1 MNYQLELITYLNK
14 IYDKKIQD
22 ILQKENLNKLMKLNL
37 NEVKSLVKSNEV
49 FLGSDLDEFII
60 NLIPCN
66 FEGFLLREAI
76 SKAHN
81 ATYPILYNKM
91 GEPLKNYTHNN
102 FALTLW
108 EEFTNKNFIDDLR
121 ESFSQESF
129 NNYVNE
135 NLDTVYDELIN
146 NIKIFKS
153 ENNITIPYN
162 NNLVDTVKEM
172 ILNNKLSF
180 SYALSLIDMDA
191 LRQEMS
197 NVSVDL
203 NFYDEFDK
211 LEDDLEE
218 CLNKFFK
225 FNHEELSDFLINKEN
240 FILFKDKLIKE
251 I

>member
-1 MNYQLELITYLNK
+1 MNYQLELITCLNK

-22 ILQKENLNKLMKLNL
+22 ILQKENLNELMKLNL
-37 NEVKSLVKSNEV
+37 NEAKSLVKSKEV

-60 NLIPCN
+60 SLIPSN

-108 EEFTNKNFIDDLR
+108 EEFTNKSFIDDLR
-121 ESFSQESF
+121 EIFSQESF

-172 ILNNKLSF
+172 ILNNKLSY
-180 SYALSLIDMDA
+180 SYALSLVDMDA

-203 NFYDEFDK
+203 SFYDEFDK

-240 FILFKDKLIKE
+240 FILFEDKLIKE

>member
-22 ILQKENLNKLMKLNL
+22 ILQKENLNKLMKLN
-37 NEVKSLVKSNEV
+37 SLVKSNEV

-76 SKAHN
+76 SKTHN

-108 EEFTNKNFIDDLR
+108 EEFTNKTFIDDLR

>member
-1 MNYQLELITYLNK
+1 MKSRCGRFWQLST
-14 IYDKKIQD
+14 
-22 ILQKENLNKLMKLNL
+22 
-37 NEVKSLVKSNEV
+37 
-49 FLGSDLDEFII
+49 
-60 NLIPCN
+60 
-66 FEGFLLREAI
+66 I
-76 SKAHN
+76 S
-81 ATYPILYNKM
+81 
-91 GEPLKNYTHNN
+91 
-102 FALTLW
+102 
-108 EEFTNKNFIDDLR
+108 
-121 ESFSQESF
+121 
-129 NNYVNE
+129 
-135 NLDTVYDELIN
+135 

>member
-76 SKAHN
+76 SKTHN

-108 EEFTNKNFIDDLR
+108 EEFTNKTFIDDLR

-135 NLDTVYDELIN
+135 NLDTVYDELI
-146 NIKIFKS
+146 
-153 ENNITIPYN
+153 NNITIPYN